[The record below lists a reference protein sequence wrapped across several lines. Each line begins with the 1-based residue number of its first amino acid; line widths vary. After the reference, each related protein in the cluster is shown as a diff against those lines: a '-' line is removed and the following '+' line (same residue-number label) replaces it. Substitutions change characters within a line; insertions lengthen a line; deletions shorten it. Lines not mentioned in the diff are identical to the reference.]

1 MWTNI
6 IQPNYTRNSMYLL
19 AILTIWLAFPI
30 TVFAQ
35 SLGPQTRQM
44 IREYSHQS
52 ELVYYGR
59 VNRDCD
65 RFGLHKEA
73 ADRAMRN
80 VLRLRRINPVNYAN
94 VDPVN
99 KLVLL
104 GNVQCFSD
112 NQLSFARVSVD
123 FFVQLTEEFTDNI
136 RIGFQQGA
144 ILPTPDSNEILLEL
158 QFNTETKL
166 AEFVA
171 AHQDL
176 ESLLPSRSLSS
187 F

>member
-1 MWTNI
+1 MWSSI
-6 IQPNYTRNSMYLL
+6 IQLKYLRNSVHLL
-19 AILTIWLAFPI
+19 AILTISLAFPI

-35 SLGPQTRQM
+35 SLGPQTQQM

-65 RFGLHKEA
+65 RFGLRKEA
-73 ADRAMRN
+73 VDQAMRN
-80 VLRLRRINPVNYAN
+80 VLRLRRINAVNYAN

-104 GNVQCFSD
+104 GKVQCFSD
-112 NQLSFARVSVD
+112 SQLSFARISVD

-136 RIGFQQGA
+136 RIGFQQAA

-166 AEFVA
+166 SEFVA
-171 AHQDL
+171 AHHDL
-176 ESLLPSRSLSS
+176 EALLPSRSLSS

>member
-1 MWTNI
+1 MWSSTS
-6 IQPNYTRNSMYLL
+6 QPKYPRNFVHLL
-19 AILTIWLAFPI
+19 AILTISLAFPI
-30 TVFAQ
+30 KVFAQ
-35 SLGPQTRQM
+35 SLGPQTHQM

-65 RFGLHKEA
+65 HFGLHKEA

-80 VLRLRRINPVNYAN
+80 VLRLRRINAVNYAN

-112 NQLSFARVSVD
+112 SQLSFARISVD

-166 AEFVA
+166 SEFVA
-171 AHQDL
+171 AHQEL
-176 ESLLPSRSLSS
+176 EALLPSRSLSS

>member
-1 MWTNI
+1 MWSSI
-6 IQPNYTRNSMYLL
+6 IQLKDLKNSVHLL
-19 AILTIWLAFPI
+19 ALLTISLAFPI

-35 SLGPQTRQM
+35 SLGPQTQQM

-52 ELVYYGR
+52 ELVYFGR

-65 RFGLHKEA
+65 RFGLRKEA
-73 ADRAMRN
+73 VDRAMRN
-80 VLRLRRINPVNYAN
+80 VLRLRRINAVNYAN

-104 GNVQCFSD
+104 GNVQCFS
-112 NQLSFARVSVD
+112 NSQMSFARISVV
-123 FFVQLTEEFTDNI
+123 FFIQLTEEFTDNI
-136 RIGFQQGA
+136 RIGFPQAA
-144 ILPTPDSNEILLEL
+144 ILPTPDLNEILLEL

-166 AEFVA
+166 TEFVA

-176 ESLLPSRSLSS
+176 EALLPSQSLSS

>member
-1 MWTNI
+1 MH
-6 IQPNYTRNSMYLL
+6 LL

-65 RFGLHKEA
+65 RFGLQKEA
-73 ADRAMRN
+73 ADREMRN

-112 NQLSFARVSVD
+112 SQLSFARVSVD
-123 FFVQLTEEFTDNI
+123 FFVQLTEDFTDNI

-144 ILPTPDSNEILLEL
+144 ILPNPDSSEILLEL

-166 AEFVA
+166 AEFFA

-176 ESLLPSRSLSS
+176 EALLPSPTLSS

>member
-1 MWTNI
+1 MH
-6 IQPNYTRNSMYLL
+6 LL

-65 RFGLHKEA
+65 RFGLQKEA
-73 ADRAMRN
+73 ADREMRN

-112 NQLSFARVSVD
+112 SQLSFARVSVD
-123 FFVQLTEEFTDNI
+123 FFVQLTEDFTDNI

-144 ILPTPDSNEILLEL
+144 ILPNPDSSEILLEL

-166 AEFVA
+166 AEFFA

-176 ESLLPSRSLSS
+176 EALLPSPALSS

>member
-1 MWTNI
+1 M
-6 IQPNYTRNSMYLL
+6 RLL
-19 AILTIWLAFPI
+19 AILTIWLVVPI
-30 TVFAQ
+30 TLLAQ
-35 SLGPQTRQM
+35 NLGPQTHKM

-52 ELVYYGR
+52 ELIYYGR

-65 RFGLHKEA
+65 RFGLYKDA
-73 ADRAMRN
+73 ADHAMRN
-80 VLRLRRINPVNYAN
+80 VLRLRRINAVNYAN

-112 NQLSFARVSVD
+112 SQISFARISVE

-144 ILPTPDSNEILLEL
+144 ILPIPDSSEILLEL

-166 AEFVA
+166 SEFVA

-176 ESLLPSRSLSS
+176 EAFLPGRSLSS

>member
-1 MWTNI
+1 MH
-6 IQPNYTRNSMYLL
+6 LL
-19 AILTIWLAFPI
+19 AILIISLAFPI
-30 TVFAQ
+30 KVFAQ
-35 SLGPQTRQM
+35 SLGPQTQQM

-65 RFGLHKEA
+65 RFGLREEA
-73 ADRAMRN
+73 VNRAISN
-80 VLRLRRINPVNYAN
+80 VLRLRRINAVNYAN

-104 GNVQCFSD
+104 GNVQCFS
-112 NQLSFARVSVD
+112 NSQMSFARISVV
-123 FFVQLTEEFTDNI
+123 FFIQLTEEFTDNI
-136 RIGFQQGA
+136 RIGFPQAA
-144 ILPTPDSNEILLEL
+144 ILPTPDLNEILLEL

-166 AEFVA
+166 TEFVA

-176 ESLLPSRSLSS
+176 EALLPSQSLSS

>member
-1 MWTNI
+1 MH
-6 IQPNYTRNSMYLL
+6 LL
-19 AILTIWLAFPI
+19 AILTILLAFPI
-30 TVFAQ
+30 TVSAQ
-35 SLGPQTRQM
+35 SLGPQTHQM

-65 RFGLHKEA
+65 RFGLRKEA
-73 ADRAMRN
+73 TDRAMRN
-80 VLRLRRINPVNYAN
+80 VLRLRRINAVNYAN

-104 GNVQCFSD
+104 GNVQCVSD
-112 NQLSFARVSVD
+112 SQMSFARISVD
-123 FFVQLTEEFTDNI
+123 FVQLTEEFTDNI

-144 ILPTPDSNEILLEL
+144 ILPTPDLNEILLEL

-166 AEFVA
+166 TEFVA

-176 ESLLPSRSLSS
+176 EALLPSQSLSS

>member
-1 MWTNI
+1 MWSSI
-6 IQPNYTRNSMYLL
+6 IQLKYPRNSMHLL
-19 AILTIWLAFPI
+19 AILTISLAFPI

-35 SLGPQTRQM
+35 SLGPQTHQM

-65 RFGLHKEA
+65 RFGLRKEA

-80 VLRLRRINPVNYAN
+80 VLRLRRINAVNYAN

-112 NQLSFARVSVD
+112 SQMSFARISVD

-144 ILPTPDSNEILLEL
+144 ILPTPDLNEILLEL

-176 ESLLPSRSLSS
+176 EALLPSQSLSS

>member
-1 MWTNI
+1 MWSSI
-6 IQPNYTRNSMYLL
+6 IQLKDLRNSVHLL
-19 AILTIWLAFPI
+19 ALLTISLAFPI
-30 TVFAQ
+30 TLFAQ
-35 SLGPQTRQM
+35 SLGPQTQQM

-65 RFGLHKEA
+65 RFGLRKEA
-73 ADRAMRN
+73 VDRAMRN
-80 VLRLRRINPVNYAN
+80 VLRLRRINAVNYAN

-104 GNVQCFSD
+104 GNVQCFS
-112 NQLSFARVSVD
+112 NSQMSFARISVD
-123 FFVQLTEEFTDNI
+123 FFIQLTEEFTDNI
-136 RIGFQQGA
+136 RIGFPQAA
-144 ILPTPDSNEILLEL
+144 ILPTPDLNEILLEL

-166 AEFVA
+166 TEFVA

-176 ESLLPSRSLSS
+176 EALLPSQSLSS

>member
-1 MWTNI
+1 MH
-6 IQPNYTRNSMYLL
+6 LL

-30 TVFAQ
+30 GLFAQ
-35 SLGPQTRQM
+35 SLGPQTREM
-44 IREYSHQS
+44 IREYSHQA

-65 RFGLHKEA
+65 HFGLHKEA

-80 VLRLRRINPVNYAN
+80 VLRLRRINAVSYAK

-104 GNVQCFSD
+104 GNVQCFFDS
-112 NQLSFARVSVD
+112 QLSFVRVSVD

-144 ILPTPDSNEILLEL
+144 ILPDPDSNEVLLEL

-176 ESLLPSRSLSS
+176 EALLPGRSLSS

>member
-1 MWTNI
+1 
-6 IQPNYTRNSMYLL
+6 
-19 AILTIWLAFPI
+19 
-30 TVFAQ
+30 
-35 SLGPQTRQM
+35 
-44 IREYSHQS
+44 
-52 ELVYYGR
+52 
-59 VNRDCD
+59 
-65 RFGLHKEA
+65 
-73 ADRAMRN
+73 MRN
-80 VLRLRRINPVNYAN
+80 VLRLRRINAVNYAN

-112 NQLSFARVSVD
+112 SQMSFARISVD

-136 RIGFQQGA
+136 RIGFQQGT

-176 ESLLPSRSLSS
+176 EALMTSQSLSS

>member
-1 MWTNI
+1 MH
-6 IQPNYTRNSMYLL
+6 LL

-65 RFGLHKEA
+65 RFGLQKEA
-73 ADRAMRN
+73 ADREMRN

-112 NQLSFARVSVD
+112 SQLSFARVSVD
-123 FFVQLTEEFTDNI
+123 FFVQLTEDFTDNI

-144 ILPTPDSNEILLEL
+144 ILPNPDSSEILLEL

-176 ESLLPSRSLSS
+176 EALLPSPALSS

>member
-1 MWTNI
+1 MH
-6 IQPNYTRNSMYLL
+6 LL

-65 RFGLHKEA
+65 RFGLQKEA
-73 ADRAMRN
+73 ADREMRN

-112 NQLSFARVSVD
+112 SQLSFARVSVD

-144 ILPTPDSNEILLEL
+144 ILPNPDSSEILLEL

-176 ESLLPSRSLSS
+176 EALLPSPALSS

>member
-1 MWTNI
+1 MWTSF
-6 IQPNYTRNSMYLL
+6 IQPNYTRNSMHLL
-19 AILTIWLAFPI
+19 AIFTIWLAFPI
-30 TVFAQ
+30 TLFAQ
-35 SLGPQTRQM
+35 SLGPQTREM

-52 ELVYYGR
+52 ELIYYGR
-59 VNRDCD
+59 VNGDCD
-65 RFGLHKEA
+65 RLGLHKEA
-73 ADRAMRN
+73 ANRAMRN
-80 VLRLRRINPVNYAN
+80 VLRLRRINAVSYTN

-176 ESLLPSRSLSS
+176 EALLPSRSLSS

>member
-1 MWTNI
+1 MH
-6 IQPNYTRNSMYLL
+6 LL
-19 AILTIWLAFPI
+19 TILAIWLAFPI
-30 TVFAQ
+30 AVFAQ

-123 FFVQLTEEFTDNI
+123 LFVQLTEEFTDNI

-144 ILPTPDSNEILLEL
+144 ILPIPDSNEILLEL

-166 AEFVA
+166 AEFVD

-176 ESLLPSRSLSS
+176 DSLLPSRSLSS

>member
-1 MWTNI
+1 
-6 IQPNYTRNSMYLL
+6 MYLL

-65 RFGLHKEA
+65 RFGLQKEA
-73 ADRAMRN
+73 ADREMRN

-112 NQLSFARVSVD
+112 SQLSFARVSVD

-144 ILPTPDSNEILLEL
+144 ILPNPDSSEILLEL

-176 ESLLPSRSLSS
+176 EALLTSPALSS